1 MRTVTEKYELVLRNN
16 RLRQYRLFAILIILL
31 NLTLLVLVAFYTTN
45 PSHRSFALTGLILCP
60 AAFGIA
66 WWLGRSKKNTRNWDP
81 LTASFFY
88 LIFSWALMTYWLP
101 AALNF
106 VLFAFYLISRR
117 QLIVE
122 VAADHIFY
130 PSFPARTVAWKEM
143 NNVILK
149 DGLLTLDF
157 KSNKILQNEIINP
170 PGDIP
175 ESEFNRFCQER
186 LDA

>member
-1 MRTVTEKYELVLRNN
+1 MENGSGKYELVLKNN
-16 RLRQYRLFAILIILL
+16 RVRQYRIFAVLIILL
-31 NLTLLVLVAFYTTN
+31 NLTLLALLAFYTTN
-45 PSHRSFALTGLILCP
+45 PSHRSFALTGLVLCP
-60 AAFGIA
+60 LSFAVA
-66 WWLGRSKKNTRNWDP
+66 WFLGRNKKSTRSWDP

-106 VLFAFYLISRR
+106 VLFAFYIISRR
-117 QLIVE
+117 QLIVQ

-130 PSFPARTVAWKEM
+130 PSFPARTVSWKEM

-157 KSNKILQNEIINP
+157 KNNKILQNEIINA
-170 PGDIP
+170 PGDIQ
-175 ESEFNRFCQER
+175 ESEFNRFCQ
-186 LDA
+186 AQMNA